1 MPASSNASKS
11 KEMTEQGLE
20 KLKELEREMR
30 KLRNETEE
38 VHGQLRDLLWN
49 EDESNQQLDNGNA
62 CPNNK
67 KDEAIRALSEWAKED
82 KENRSVLVLADDE
95 SDTSLDCN
103 GNGANM
109 ANMLAKAM
117 INNRLLY
124 IVCATAMLMC
134 KELETK
140 DNGKAKSKNN

>member
-1 MPASSNASKS
+1 
-11 KEMTEQGLE
+11 MTT
-20 KLKELEREMR
+20 K
-30 KLRNETEE
+30 
-38 VHGQLRDLLWN
+38 
-49 EDESNQQLDNGNA
+49 
-62 CPNNK
+62 NNK
-67 KDEAIRALSEWAKED
+67 RDELVDELVRWAEED
-82 KENRSVLVLADDE
+82 KENRSVLIIADDE

-117 INNRLLY
+117 INNKQLY

-140 DNGKAKSKNN
+140 DNDKAKSKNN